1 MSHTATNDAA
11 NDTTSSQ
18 YAPARPSFAMMTPA
32 SAEPNTSANWKIVW
46 FRAIAARMS
55 ERSTSVGARDARV
68 GLSSAEK
75 HAPAAVRTYSSG
87 TDARPACVVIASM
100 SETPARPTCVMRRSR
115 RRSTASAMTPPNS
128 ESSSSGTAWN
138 TPMSPTAKDEPVS
151 RKIWYGRATSRSW
164 LPLSEMS

>member
-1 MSHTATNDAA
+1 MT
-11 NDTTSSQ
+11 
-18 YAPARPSFAMMTPA
+18 TPA
-32 SAEPNTSANWKIVW
+32 STEPNTSANWKIVW

-55 ERSTSVGARDARV
+55 RRSTSVGASDARV

-75 HAPAAVRTYSSG
+75 HAPIAVRTYRSG
-87 TDARPACVVIASM
+87 TDAAPACVAIASA
-100 SETPARPTCVMRRSR
+100 SETIASPTCVIRRSR

-128 ESSSSGTAWN
+128 DSTSSGTAWN

-164 LPLSEMS
+164 LPLNEMS